1 MGGPDVGG
9 YDSCT
14 SEVSLVNTALYYRQA
29 QMMSWAATALGHD
42 EDTAYFSALAERVKA
57 AFNEHF
63 LDETT
68 GVYGSGRQVTSVLPL
83 AFGMVPAADREV
95 VGANL
100 VRTVMEKDDGHLDTG
115 IFGTRYL
122 VDALVDA
129 GRPDVALT
137 VLQQRTYP
145 GYGFQIGLGATTAW
159 EEWTYSSAMHT
170 YDHAMMAG
178 INASFITE
186 FGGIEPVA
194 PAYEKVRI
202 KPAIPSGLTHVEAA
216 VDTVRGTVSSSWSV
230 TEAGSSLT

>member
-1 MGGPDVGG
+1 
-9 YDSCT
+9 
-14 SEVSLVNTALYYRQA
+14 
-29 QMMSWAATALGHD
+29 
-42 EDTAYFSALAERVKA
+42 
-57 AFNEHF
+57 
-63 LDETT
+63 
-68 GVYGSGRQVTSVLPL
+68 
-83 AFGMVPAADREV
+83 
-95 VGANL
+95 
-100 VRTVMEKDDGHLDTG
+100 MEKDDGHLDTG
-115 IFGTRYL
+115 IFGTRFL
-122 VDALVDA
+122 VDALVEA

-186 FGGIEPVA
+186 FGGIEPIE

-202 KPAIPSGLTHVEAA
+202 KPAVPSGLTHVEAA

-230 TEAGSSLT
+230 ADGLLELDVTIPVNATGEVWVPIHGGSADGSDVHASDGLQLDRVEHGFAVFEASSGSYHFRSR